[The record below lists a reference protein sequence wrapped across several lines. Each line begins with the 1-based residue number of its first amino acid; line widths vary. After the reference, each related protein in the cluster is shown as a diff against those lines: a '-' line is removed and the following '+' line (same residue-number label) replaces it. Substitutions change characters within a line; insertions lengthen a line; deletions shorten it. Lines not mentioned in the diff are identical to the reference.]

1 MRWQVGQARRA
12 GAAGHATPAWSKLGA
27 MASATALLSRSRVWL
42 EPDSNGNSIASAAA
56 CAARCPA
63 SATSVLS
70 RCRLPHVLTPPSA
83 APPPSAQLLRRPH
96 SWRRQPLLLPTA
108 LLTATP
114 PFPVLRRRVTAL
126 LRTAVA
132 AASSHRCIW
141 VVHGLARIAPCPI
154 TALATCSCT
163 RFGRRHCALSHASH
177 HDRLLETVSS
187 VCGTSRLLL
196 ENRLKWPKKRHFLAG
211 LRPAPREILWSKKT
225 CLQIYLAPRTADL
238 AVLCTVV
245 CDTVHSCNVHV
256 VD

>member
-1 MRWQVGQARRA
+1 MARA
-12 GAAGHATPAWSKLGA
+12 
-27 MASATALLSRSRVWL
+27 
-42 EPDSNGNSIASAAA
+42 DSNGNSIASAAA

-83 APPPSAQLLRRPH
+83 APPPSARLLRRPH

-126 LRTAVA
+126 LRTAVVEATTA

-141 VVHGLARIAPCPI
+141 VVHGLARIAPRPDKRPCHGAVAPG
-154 TALATCSCT
+154 LAVGTVHYLT
-163 RFGRRHCALSHASH
+163 SH

-211 LRPAPREILWSKKT
+211 LRPAPREILWSKKRVYRST
-225 CLQIYLAPRTADL
+225 WHPGPQT
-238 AVLCTVV
+238 
-245 CDTVHSCNVHV
+245 
-256 VD
+256 